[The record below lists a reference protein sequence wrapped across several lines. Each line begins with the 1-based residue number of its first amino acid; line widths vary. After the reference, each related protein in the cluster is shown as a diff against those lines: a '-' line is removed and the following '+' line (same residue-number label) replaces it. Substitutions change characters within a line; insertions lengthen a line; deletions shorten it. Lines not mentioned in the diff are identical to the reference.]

1 MAEHARFAD
10 VSTEDLARLVDDK
23 DSKNTKRATKTA
35 LRVFRQYLEEK
46 KVPEPEEKQEL
57 ARVLKL
63 FYVEARKADCTSYSK
78 SSLNSLRFG
87 LNRHFKA
94 TRGIDTINDPDFSDA
109 NKVFGAKCVDLKRQG
124 LAKVEHKSPIC
135 EEDLQK
141 LYECGVF
148 ALNDP
153 AKLQNKV
160 FFEVMLYF
168 CRRGRQNLRQ
178 LRKTDFSVN
187 IDGSGARYI
196 CKITDELTK
205 NRREDDEGFD
215 GGVMYEKPG
224 LHCPV
229 NSFELYLN
237 HLNPLNEFLFQRPK
251 RNVAMSA
258 DTWYDNMVIGERTLG
273 KKMKTLSQEAHLS
286 KCYILTT
293 QSELQL

>member
-1 MAEHARFAD
+1 
-10 VSTEDLARLVDDK
+10 
-23 DSKNTKRATKTA
+23 
-35 LRVFRQYLEEK
+35 
-46 KVPEPEEKQEL
+46 
-57 ARVLKL
+57 
-63 FYVEARKADCTSYSK
+63 
-78 SSLNSLRFG
+78 
-87 LNRHFKA
+87 
-94 TRGIDTINDPDFSDA
+94 
-109 NKVFGAKCVDLKRQG
+109 
-124 LAKVEHKSPIC
+124 
-135 EEDLQK
+135 
-141 LYECGVF
+141 
-148 ALNDP
+148 
-153 AKLQNKV
+153 
-160 FFEVMLYF
+160 MLYF

-273 KKMKTLSQEAHLS
+273 EKMKTLSQEAHLS
-286 KCYILTT
+286 KCYTNHSIRATAVTILDKSGFEARHIMAVSGHKNEASIRSYSKTDICT
-293 QSELQL
+293 KKKMSETLTAQCHDISDELSAVKPHQVLNLSQDDVIINTSRSEITKYFNFFNCNVSIQ